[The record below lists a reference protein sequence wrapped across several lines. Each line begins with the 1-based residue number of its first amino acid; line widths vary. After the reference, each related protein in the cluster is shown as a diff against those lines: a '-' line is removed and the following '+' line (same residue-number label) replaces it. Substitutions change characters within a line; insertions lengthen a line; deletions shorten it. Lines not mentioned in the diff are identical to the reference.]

1 MKDEALKLALD
12 WFKCYADKSMS
23 RNNAENL
30 ADEIVDDIKAALAQP
45 DQEPVTTV
53 TSESGNPYVAMSWW
67 HEPPL
72 PVGTKL
78 YTTPPQ
84 RTWVGLT
91 PERIKEI
98 WLNGKD
104 HGDDWADVLSLARA
118 FEDEIKREN
127 T

>member
-12 WFKCYADKSMS
+12 WFMCYADGSMS

-45 DQEPVTTV
+45 EFWAGVDFDI
-53 TSESGNPYVAMSWW
+53 
-67 HEPPL
+67 
-72 PVGTKL
+72 K
-78 YTTPPQ
+78 TTPPQ